1 MCKKRGGEKRMNG
14 GLADDEDS
22 RARIRCHGKR
32 TRLCRRSTKLT
43 DTVYVIQCVL
53 LLLSCLYQSNPVPFR
68 TVQYGPRFSFF
79 FFGQAVL
86 LCSDR
91 TLRRRPGP
99 SVQGKMLLR
108 TPWLEGYVGLSD
120 MTGGLGRSR
129 GLGQHNTH

>member
-1 MCKKRGGEKRMNG
+1 MVPDFLFFWTSG
-14 GLADDEDS
+14 
-22 RARIRCHGKR
+22 
-32 TRLCRRSTKLT
+32 
-43 DTVYVIQCVL
+43 VIMQRPANLVL
-53 LLLSCLYQSNPVPFR
+53 HN
-68 TVQYGPRFSFF
+68 
-79 FFGQAVL
+79 
-86 LCSDR
+86 

>member
-53 LLLSCLYQSNPVPFR
+53 LLLSCLYQSTQCHSGLYNMVPDFL
-68 TVQYGPRFSFF
+68 F